1 VGKVIS
7 PNGWPSLAGIPTT
20 TVRRVIALPNA
31 MAIDSLCAFA
41 HRSLEDYGGL
51 GMLPTTS
58 AKHALRMESAL
69 VSVKFDGL

>member
-1 VGKVIS
+1 
-7 PNGWPSLAGIPTT
+7 
-20 TVRRVIALPNA
+20 VIALPNA